1 MKRLLKMLTVALL
14 LAGGAVV
21 GGSRPASAETCV
33 GNGWRVTGG
42 VSFQVSGSYNR
53 QWMTGAD
60 IERCSDGTFIVHVYP
75 GWASRAWM
83 DARTS
88 ANVVLQE
95 VQARWPGM
103 DARTRQSIWD
113 QAYCHG
119 LAPNQWSAALRT
131 WDLES
136 YRGPAGSTATMIS
149 TKCSWYRPYA

>member
-1 MKRLLKMLTVALL
+1 MKRLFKMLTVALL
-14 LAGGAVV
+14 VAGGAVV
-21 GGSRPASAETCV
+21 GGSDPASADTCV

-42 VSFQVSGSYNR
+42 VSFQVSGAFNR
-53 QWMTGAD
+53 QFMTGAD

-75 GWASRAWM
+75 GWAGRIPRNA
-83 DARTS
+83 ATS

-119 LAPNQWSAALRT
+119 LAPVQWISALRT

-136 YRGPAGSTATMIS
+136 YRGPAGSHLTMIR
-149 TKCSWYRPYA
+149 TLCGWYRPYA